1 MPLGCS
7 HAFIK
12 HIVRTTYYINL
23 LRDYNNYYTIDIM
36 TFYVHIS
43 TSSLRHRG
51 KSRRSQMLGYFQKFS
66 YEHGPDG
73 CADTCMLHV
82 TTDDAHQPYI
92 LLNFLSLQPGTQGIT
107 SACKTEAYIA
117 PEFLLWPVWTSL
129 GQCYQ
134 CCSFLQSWNKAR

>member
-1 MPLGCS
+1 
-7 HAFIK
+7 
-12 HIVRTTYYINL
+12 
-23 LRDYNNYYTIDIM
+23 
-36 TFYVHIS
+36 
-43 TSSLRHRG
+43 
-51 KSRRSQMLGYFQKFS
+51 MLGYFQKFS

-117 PEFLLWPVWTSL
+117 PEFLLLACMDIARPVL
-129 GQCYQ
+129 PV
-134 CCSFLQSWNKAR
+134 LQLLAVLEQSPMKSSSDQQAQPMILYKHVDCM